1 MLIFF
6 MRYKIEQ
13 SKDVHKTLANLDYSN
28 TQILNKLDIPHGYP
42 IKNHNDIG
50 FEHLEPNDD
59 FTQFLILSKLL
70 RNDEAS

>member
-59 FTQFLILSKLL
+59 FTAISYFIKVIA
-70 RNDEAS
+70 E